1 MNGIPEIFPPAK
13 EVIISMMNRPT
24 PLFAWLLALLFAA
37 GSVIAQ
43 PAFLQKHATLADAA
57 FNYTALQPGQQAV
70 AAIVLDINDGFH
82 AQSHTPSEPTFIK
95 FVAKVETDPALTIY
109 EPIYPAGETHD
120 YGDLGKLNV
129 YTGRVIV
136 FVPIQVKSDAAPGP
150 MTFTGKLRYQ
160 VCDSQACYPPSST
173 PFKIETAIVAAGQP
187 LETQKPELFKTFDPT
202 IFSRLAPGAGGT
214 TQPTTQPATQPSNGF
229 ATPAQTAATIDF
241 FGFTFSLAKDA
252 YGLALSIAFVVG
264 ILFNLV
270 PCVLPVLPLK
280 AIAFYEVSQHNRLR
294 SLLLGFVFSA
304 GVVALFG
311 VLALLIIVQHRFQW
325 GEQFS
330 NPRFVWPLVVL
341 LVLMAAGM
349 FGAFTVNLPAGIY
362 RFSPRHDTISGNFL
376 FGVFTAILSTPCTAP
391 MFAGVL
397 IWAGLE
403 PIWLGVTTM
412 LMVGVGMASPY
423 LLLSGLPELARKFPR
438 TGPWSELIKQFM
450 GFLLLAVA
458 VYFAGGRI
466 AHSREFLWAVFATVA
481 AGCVF
486 LVVRAAMFAA
496 SARAMSIT
504 VVIALLL
511 SGSVFQFTRSLTRTD
526 AAGTVGIAWQPYTSS
541 ALHDNRTA
549 GNIVMVEFTANW
561 CANCLELESRVF
573 RDPAA
578 ARSLAEKHV
587 VPLRADLTD
596 SDAPGWDKL
605 KELNPAGG
613 IPLTAIYP
621 VGSNDPIRLSSTYSL
636 QNLIDALNKASVQ

>member
-1 MNGIPEIFPPAK
+1 MNQ
-13 EVIISMMNRPT
+13 PT
-24 PLFAWLLALLFAA
+24 PLLSWLLTLLCAA
-37 GSVIAQ
+37 GSAFAQ

-57 FNYTALQPGQQAV
+57 FNYTSLQPGQQAV

-82 AQSHTPSEPTFIK
+82 AQSRTPSQPEFIK
-95 FVAKVETDPALTIY
+95 FTAKVDPNPAMTIY

-136 FVPIQVKSDAAPGP
+136 FVPIQVKSDAALGP
-150 MTFTGKLRYQ
+150 ITFSGKLKYQ
-160 VCDSQACYPPSST
+160 VCDDKACYPPATT
-173 PFKIETAIVAAGQP
+173 PFKIETNIVAAGQP

-202 IFSRLAPGAGGT
+202 IFSKLSPA
-214 TQPTTQPATQPSNGF
+214 TTQPATQPAIPPSSGNT
-229 ATPAQTAATIDF
+229 ALTPSEAATIDF
-241 FGFTFSLAKDA
+241 FGFTFILRKDA

-349 FGAFTVNLPAGIY
+349 FGAFTVSLPSSVY

-376 FGVFTAILSTPCTAP
+376 FGIFTAILSTPCTAP

-486 LVVRAAMFAA
+486 LVVRASMFFA
-496 SARAMSIT
+496 SFRGLSIT
-504 VVIALLL
+504 VVIALFL
-511 SGSVFQFTRSLTRTD
+511 SGAVFQFTRSLTRAETTG
-526 AAGTVGIAWQPYTSS
+526 AVGIAWQPYSS
-541 ALHDNRTA
+541 TALHDNRSS

-573 RDPAA
+573 RDPSAA
-578 ARSLAEKHV
+578 KTLADKHV

-636 QNLIDALNKASVQ
+636 KNLIDALNKASMQ